1 MMIQVKLVTT
11 GLFNLQQP
19 SPNYLNILI

>member
-1 MMIQVKLVTT
+1 MIQVKLVTT